1 MRISVTQIKAG
12 TAHNV
17 VPDRCTFVVDI
28 RPTDQ
33 YANEEILAELQR
45 RCKSTL
51 QPRNMLHRAS
61 ATAPESL
68 LRKAVAALGI
78 ETYSSPTSSDWML
91 LPCDAIKI
99 GPGDSSR
106 SHRADEYIR
115 NEEVLAGIDTYIQLI
130 EKVYG
135 NIVE

>member
-1 MRISVTQIKAG
+1 M
-12 TAHNV
+12 
-17 VPDRCTFVVDI
+17 VDI

-33 YANEEILAELQR
+33 YSNEEILAELQLL
-45 RCKSTL
+45 CKSTL

-61 ATAPESL
+61 ATAPESP

-115 NEEVLAGIDTYIQLI
+115 IEEVLAGIDTYIHLI
-130 EKVYG
+130 EQVYG
-135 NIVE
+135 NIME